1 MNLMLPV
8 LRDVGGFTALL
19 FAASAIVCVCQW
31 LGRKLGKMLSGY
43 NPLEPL
49 APRGHSGFCYKCGH
63 ILAQGQDECHACGA
77 WMP

>member
-8 LRDVGGFTALL
+8 LRDVAIYGGAGICG
-19 FAASAIVCVCQW
+19 FAAAW
-31 LGRKLGKMLSGY
+31 LGPKLWQKVARY

-63 ILAQGQDECHACGA
+63 ILAQGQDECHACGE